1 MERRSTEPR
10 SGPRL
15 RRSPRGGYRGSG
27 TLAMCGPGPH
37 PGGDLFRSLCKLADR
52 FQAQGEA
59 PEAAK
64 IGSILSLVAFYA
76 TKPNDRD
83 FRYALG
89 SLLMDLAIDDELR
102 SEQAADGAGDA
113 ERTSVE
119 PNGVPPVPYSRARTA
134 L

>member
-1 MERRSTEPR
+1 M
-10 SGPRL
+10 
-15 RRSPRGGYRGSG
+15 PRGGYRGSG

-52 FQAQGEA
+52 YQAQGED

-64 IGSILSLVAFYA
+64 IGSILSLVALYA

-89 SLLMDLAIDDELR
+89 SLLMDLALDDELR
-102 SEQAADGAGDA
+102 SEEATRGARDA
-113 ERTSVE
+113 EGTPVE
-119 PNGVPPVPYSRARTA
+119 PHGVRPVPYARARA
-134 L
+134 SL